1 MKDWLRRVLGGG
13 TKSPPPQRPV
23 RKPAPGQAAH
33 KPPAASPQGPPPPSS
48 EQASDGS
55 DGAIRVTSRE
65 SALAYLDRVQS
76 KIARLA
82 EEFAAGKLNRTQF
95 QGLFTH
101 YQNEIQTVRA
111 WLDVAPE
118 SDEWKKA
125 ASEGKSVVIRRRHM
139 ARVLGY
145 AIYENVSGI
154 PIKTIGQFELDPALW
169 VPMLSSYRSAT
180 QEIFGAGLRST
191 QIEGGRWLCFVGG
204 ELTTLMALFTT
215 EPAGKQL
222 ETLEELHRL
231 FETANRQHLRQQP
244 IDPEVLVFPH
254 VFFLGRSQ

>member
-1 MKDWLRRVLGGG
+1 
-13 TKSPPPQRPV
+13 
-23 RKPAPGQAAH
+23 
-33 KPPAASPQGPPPPSS
+33 
-48 EQASDGS
+48 
-55 DGAIRVTSRE
+55 VTSRE

-82 EEFAAGKLNRTQF
+82 EEFAAGKLNRAQF
-95 QGLFTH
+95 QELFTH
-101 YQNEIQTVRA
+101 YQNEIQTVRS

-118 SDEWKKA
+118 SDDWKKA

-180 QEIFGAGLRST
+180 QEIFGAGMRST
-191 QIEGGRWLCFVGG
+191 QIEGGKWLCFVGG

-231 FETANRQHLRQQP
+231 FETANRQHLKQQP
-244 IDPEVLVFPH
+244 IDPEALVFPH
-254 VFFLGRSQ
+254 VFFLGRSH